1 MSNYRVI
8 VSTCDK
14 YLPYLKPFMHQFN
27 TYWGKDQQVL
37 VAGFTPPDFIMPRN
51 FKFHSIGNMN
61 DYPINKW
68 SDSFIKLLNQIADDV
83 FVFMLED
90 YWITDK
96 VDIKGVQLLV
106 DYAKTHPDIT
116 RIDLTLDRLHTMRDH
131 PEFAGKFD
139 YKGGKMEHLDIVK
152 TKTGAPY
159 SLSVITSVFRTDNL
173 LRVLE
178 PGWDPWQVEMKG
190 SYNVYL
196 QGDAMRVI
204 GTESNVVPH
213 CVGIRKLPE
222 HESHGKLWLE
232 TGFFKEEDKKRM
244 QELGILG
251 ETGFF

>member
-14 YLPYLKPFMHQFN
+14 YIHYMKPFIHQFQQ
-27 TYWGKDQQVL
+27 YWGKDQNVL
-37 VAGFTPPDFIMPRN
+37 VAGFSPPDFVMPRN
-51 FKFHSIGNMN
+51 FHFHSIGRME

-68 SDSFIKLLNQIADDV
+68 SDSIIALMNQIQDEV

-96 VDIKGVQLLV
+96 VDVEGVQLLV
-106 DYAKTHPDIT
+106 DYAKQNSDIV
-116 RIDLTLDRLHTMRDH
+116 RIDLTPDRLHTMRDH
-131 PEFAGKFD
+131 PEFSGKYD
-139 YKGGKMEHLDIVK
+139 YKGGKLGHLDIVK
-152 TKTGAPY
+152 SASGAPY
-159 SLSVITSVFRTDNL
+159 SLSVITSVFRKDNL
-173 LRVLE
+173 LKVLK
-178 PGWDPWQVEMKG
+178 PDHDPWEVEMKG

-196 QGDAMRVI
+196 QGEAMRVI
-204 GTESNVVPH
+204 GTEGSVVPH

-222 HESHGKLWLE
+222 AESHGKLWLE
-232 TGFFKEEDKKRM
+232 TGFFKEEDRKRM